1 MDLSKFHIAFN
12 DFTVS
17 NTVFHGGCGASVDAG
32 MIFHERRLC
41 EGQSHNSMFCVG
53 GVLDDVATSERDSD
67 FDARSRC
74 PEQAALIPAYLT
86 DTCRVISTR

>member
-17 NTVFHGGCGASVDAG
+17 NTVFHGGCGASVDVG

-53 GVLDDVATSERDSD
+53 GVLDDFTEFLILVSSSLTAT
-67 FDARSRC
+67 
-74 PEQAALIPAYLT
+74 
-86 DTCRVISTR
+86 